1 MIKNHSFCLRKLKFI
16 AVFLLF
22 YPISLLSIQA
32 SEKSDMSNVVSNTAQ
47 QTSGI
52 LSVKKVNP
60 TTVDVLF
67 SNNQRRT
74 IDFYGENIFRVFQD
88 NSGGIIRDPEA
99 KPEAQILVDRSA
111 NSAAVQ
117 IQLQQMQG
125 FQKLQIYTDRN
136 AGDSHHACHLFG
148 SKHAVNTADAFPNS
162 A

>member
-1 MIKNHSFCLRKLKFI
+1 MIKNHSFCLRKLRFI

-67 SNNQRRT
+67 SNNQRREYLPC
-74 IDFYGENIFRVFQD
+74 I
-88 NSGGIIRDPEA
+88 SG
-99 KPEAQILVDRSA
+99 
-111 NSAAVQ
+111 
-117 IQLQQMQG
+117 
-125 FQKLQIYTDRN
+125 
-136 AGDSHHACHLFG
+136 
-148 SKHAVNTADAFPNS
+148 
-162 A
+162 

>member
-1 MIKNHSFCLRKLKFI
+1 MIKNHSFCLRKLRFI

-88 NSGGIIRDPEA
+88 NSGSVIRDPQA
-99 KPEAQILVDRSA
+99 KPAAQILVDNPRK
-111 NSAAVQ
+111 AVS
-117 IQLQQMQG
+117 
-125 FQKLQIYTDRN
+125 KLDLEENTDFVFLTTGKIKVRLDKKTSLLKVTN
-136 AGDSHHACHLFG
+136 LAT
-148 SKHAVNTADAFPNS
+148 NTVVVEELEAL
-162 A
+162 

>member
-1 MIKNHSFCLRKLKFI
+1 MIKNHSFCLRKLRFI

-88 NSGGIIRDPEA
+88 NSGSVIRDPQA
-99 KPEAQILVDRSA
+99 KPAAQILVDNPRK
-111 NSAAVQ
+111 AVS
-117 IQLQQMQG
+117 
-125 FQKLQIYTDRN
+125 KLDLEENTDFVFLTTGKIKVRLDKKTSLLKVTN
-136 AGDSHHACHLFG
+136 LAT
-148 SKHAVNTADAFPNS
+148 NTVVVEELEAPF
-162 A
+162 

>member
-1 MIKNHSFCLRKLKFI
+1 MIKNHSFCLRKLRFI

-67 SNNQRRT
+67 SN
-74 IDFYGENIFRVFQD
+74 I
-88 NSGGIIRDPEA
+88 SGGQLIFTERISSVYFRIIREESSVTR
-99 KPEAQILVDRSA
+99 KQNLRHRY
-111 NSAAVQ
+111 
-117 IQLQQMQG
+117 L
-125 FQKLQIYTDRN
+125 
-136 AGDSHHACHLFG
+136 
-148 SKHAVNTADAFPNS
+148 
-162 A
+162 

>member
-1 MIKNHSFCLRKLKFI
+1 MIKNHSFCLRKLRFI

-88 NSGGIIRDPEA
+88 NSGGHHEKVTNPYQTDFQQQENYYKSTIF
-99 KPEAQILVDRSA
+99 
-111 NSAAVQ
+111 
-117 IQLQQMQG
+117 IQ
-125 FQKLQIYTDRN
+125 TD
-136 AGDSHHACHLFG
+136 
-148 SKHAVNTADAFPNS
+148 TPFPIP
-162 A
+162 